1 MNEILREC
9 TRIDSQE
16 MYRVEWLLA
25 ACVRPMQSCLDAWTG
40 SILGLGWIDTTA
52 LLDAIKSWIG
62 TRLSPETDRSMLEI
76 QIAHPN

>member
-1 MNEILREC
+1 
-9 TRIDSQE
+9 
-16 MYRVEWLLA
+16 
-25 ACVRPMQSCLDAWTG
+25 MQSCLDAWTG